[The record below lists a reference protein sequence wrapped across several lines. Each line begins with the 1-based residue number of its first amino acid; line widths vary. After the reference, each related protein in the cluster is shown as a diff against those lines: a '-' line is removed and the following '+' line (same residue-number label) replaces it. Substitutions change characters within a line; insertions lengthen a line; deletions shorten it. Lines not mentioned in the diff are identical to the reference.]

1 MLNLGQVPTAFDY
14 FHLTAEFAYEFVKG
28 TRMSDSDNLSRCE
41 QNITDFEIQ
50 YQAALEYT
58 REGIRAQDFNV

>member
-41 QNITDFEIQ
+41 QNITDFEI
-50 YQAALEYT
+50 
-58 REGIRAQDFNV
+58 